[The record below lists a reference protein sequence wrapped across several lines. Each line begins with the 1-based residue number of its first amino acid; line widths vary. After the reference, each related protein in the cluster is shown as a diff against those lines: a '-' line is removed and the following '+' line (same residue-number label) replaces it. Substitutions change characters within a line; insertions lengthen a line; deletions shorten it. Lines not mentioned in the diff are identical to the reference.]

1 MRIGL
6 TYNLKKDKAK
16 GGPEGIPDPWNDS
29 DAEYEDQETIDAL
42 AEALQACTQEPVVR
56 LPCDPDLSDRLH
68 SVPFDLIFNI
78 AEGWG
83 GRNRE
88 AFAPSLFEIFG
99 IPYTGS
105 DGLCLSLT
113 LNKVLT
119 KKILMAEGILTPEF
133 FVIREASELRHIP
146 LPFPL
151 FVKPCHEG
159 TSKGIRNFSMVRN
172 RDELARAVSWVLTR
186 YDQPALVERF
196 ISGPEVAVGIMGN
209 GPDLRILP
217 HAEIRFTEQNPFY
230 SFECK
235 SMVDEEILCP
245 APLGPPLSMRIGEI
259 ARAAYESLGCRDLA
273 RIDLRIDETGEPYVL
288 EINPLPGLSSRYSLF
303 PVQASAAGMD
313 YKKMV
318 RTLVEQAMKRYG
330 MDMNRSSIRRASGS
344 GLAKPREDEIWKEE
358 VRNRVREP
366 EELRRFLNLDD
377 AYLSW
382 LKEYRERLP
391 FAVVPYLLSI
401 ADRDD
406 PGCPI
411 RRQFLPSPEEL
422 NDRLGYDDPL
432 MEKEHE
438 AAPGLIRVY
447 EDRAAWCVSSFC
459 PSLCRY
465 CLRRDRFQSW
475 RQNPPGPDRIASVL
489 NAVSLNPGI
498 RDLLLTGGDPL
509 VFEDDFLEDLL
520 SKIRELDQIQILRIG
535 TRLPCT
541 LPSRITKNLLRML
554 RKFQP
559 IWISTQFNHPR
570 EITPDS
576 AGACIRIAEAGIPVL
591 NQSVLLHGIN
601 DTAPVM
607 KELVERL
614 VRIRVRPYYL
624 YQCQLVSGTAHFRTA
639 VEQGMDLVRALRGRT
654 SGFAIPLY
662 VLDTPYGKVPLAPNY
677 FKGREDGSVMME
689 SFDGRIWKERNP
701 VQNAGYGDSKKREG
715 LNHA

>member
-6 TYNLKKDKAK
+6 TYNLKKDKAQA
-16 GGPEGIPDPWNDS
+16 EPDGAGTPAEEYWDDS
-29 DAEYEDQETIDAL
+29 DAEYEDQATIDAL
-42 AEALQACTQEPVVR
+42 ADALQACTQEPVVR
-56 LPCDPDLSDRLH
+56 LLCDPDLPGRLNA
-68 SVPFDLIFNI
+68 VPLDLIFNI

-105 DGLCLSLT
+105 DGLTLSLT

-119 KKILMAEGILTPEF
+119 KKILLAEGIPTPEF
-133 FVIREASELRHIP
+133 FVVRDIGDLRDIP

-159 TSKGIRNFSMVRN
+159 TSKGIRNFSLVRD
-172 RDELARAVSWVLTR
+172 RDELTRAVSWVLTR
-186 YDQPALVERF
+186 YHQPVLVERF
-196 ISGPEVAVGIMGN
+196 IPGPEVAVGILGN
-209 GPDLRILP
+209 GPDIRILP

-235 SMVDEEILCP
+235 SLVDEEILCP
-245 APLGPPLSMRIGEI
+245 APLSPSLSRRIEEI
-259 ARAAYESLGCRDLA
+259 ALAAYESFGCRDLA
-273 RIDLRIDETGEPYVL
+273 RLDLRIDETGEPYVL
-288 EINPLPGLSSRYSLF
+288 EINPLPGLSPRYSLF
-303 PVQASAAGMD
+303 PVQAAAVGMD
-313 YKKMV
+313 YKEMV
-318 RTLVEQAMKRYG
+318 HALVGQAMKRCS
-330 MDMNRSSIRRASGS
+330 MDRRGRNARIQPKGRA
-344 GLAKPREDEIWKEE
+344 AKPNEDEVWKGEI
-358 VRNRVREP
+358 RNRVREP
-366 EELRRFLNLDD
+366 DELKRFLNLDD

-382 LKEYRERLP
+382 LKEHGDRLP
-391 FAVVPYLLSI
+391 FAVTPYLLSI
-401 ADRDD
+401 ADRND

-432 MEKEHE
+432 LENEHE

-459 PSLCRY
+459 PSLCRH
-465 CLRRDRFQSW
+465 CLRRDRFQSDH
-475 RQNPPGPDRIASVL
+475 QNPPGRDRVTSVL

-509 VFEDDFLEDLL
+509 VYEDGFLEDLL
-520 SKIRELDQIQILRIG
+520 SKIRDLDQIQIVRIG

-541 LPSRITKNLLRML
+541 LPQRITNNLLRML

-559 IWISTQFNHPR
+559 LWISTQFNHPR
-570 EITPDS
+570 EITGDS
-576 AGACIRIAEAGIPVL
+576 AEACIRIAEAGIPVL
-591 NQSVLLHGIN
+591 NQSVLLRGIN

-614 VRIRVRPYYL
+614 IRIRVRPYYL
-624 YQCQLVSGTAHFRTA
+624 YQCQLVSGTAHFRTT
-639 VEQGMDLVRALRGRT
+639 VEQGMGLVRALRGRT

-677 FKGREDGSVMME
+677 FRGREDGSVMME
-689 SFDGRIWKERNP
+689 SYDGRLWKEKNP
-701 VQNAGYGDSKKREG
+701 VSKQDIG
-715 LNHA
+715 N